1 MSERRSSSR
10 NCSQNSRIRC
20 RSSALLGLV
29 QKPSLSTMSLSSFLT
44 TCFALSEDHDE
55 EEEATLWVS
64 GVRDTPPN
72 DRCFFLLD
80 FGTLVRRVRVL
91 LLVMR

>member
-55 EEEATLWVS
+55 EEEAILWVS
-64 GVRDTPPN
+64 GVRVTPPN
-72 DRCFFLLD
+72 DSCFFLLD